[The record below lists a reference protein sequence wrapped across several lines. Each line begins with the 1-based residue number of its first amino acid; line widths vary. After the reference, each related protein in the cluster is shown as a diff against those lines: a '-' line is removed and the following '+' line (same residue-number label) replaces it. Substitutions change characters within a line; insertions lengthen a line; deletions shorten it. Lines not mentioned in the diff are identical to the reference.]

1 MNTRIIP
8 MQFSQPEDGFG
19 AFSKPPGRFARFGPF
34 DLDFHRQELFRSGT
48 RVPLPRKVLEVLMI
62 LIEKP
67 GDIVTRESLR
77 SRLWPP
83 NQNVNFD
90 ANVNTTVNKLRQLLG
105 DSTNQPAF
113 VETIPRRGYVF
124 VARTEYS
131 DQPSTAASHVHPA
144 NTSEALTPAT
154 SVSQRLH
161 YAVAQ
166 RPSWLSLKVLG
177 FLIVGIIV
185 GALTS
190 YLALHR

>member
-19 AFSKPPGRFARFGPF
+19 AFTRPPGRFARFGPF
-34 DLDFHRQELFRSGT
+34 DLDFHRQELFRAGT

-90 ANVNTTVNKLRQLLG
+90 ANVNTTVNKLRQVLG
-105 DSTNQPAF
+105 DSTNKPAF

-131 DQPSTAASHVHPA
+131 DQPSAAASHIHAA
-144 NTSEALTPAT
+144 NTSEALTRPP

-161 YAVAQ
+161 SAVAQ
-166 RPSWLSLKVLG
+166 HPSWFSLKVLG

-185 GALTS
+185 GALAS